1 MITDMEVVPVNERAI
16 WVDARFIPESPQNDA
31 VDGWVAEV
39 EREGRLE
46 PVRAD
51 VLVRVRQTEL
61 GDPQRQSR
69 RSQLVQTSLV
79 RKRIDTM

>member
-1 MITDMEVVPVNERAI
+1 MEVVPVNERTVR
-16 WVDARFIPESPQNDA
+16 VDARFIPESPQNDA
-31 VDGWVAEV
+31 VDGRVAEV

-61 GDPQRQSR
+61 RDPQRQPR

-79 RKRIDTM
+79 TERIGTM